1 MKLLLNLIVL
11 MKNPTRT
18 VPLSCSYL
26 GIISHYGP
34 QICQKREVI
43 IVTNLYLWLA
53 PGILRI
59 LLTYLCFQII
69 LILLVV
75 VSVAEEFK
83 VWCIWVSENKRF
95 LAFVVKL
102 NIGHC
107 LCWMHFSNL
116 LTFGGNCLWIPL
128 QWVIHLFFWYLNNMK
143 SCLFQANAN
152 EVAITSWKLM
162 V

>member
-53 PGILRI
+53 LGILRI

-116 LTFGGNCLWIPL
+116 LTFGGNRLVYFRLMLMRL
-128 QWVIHLFFWYLNNMK
+128 QLHPENWWFKVKMILLGY
-143 SCLFQANAN
+143 
-152 EVAITSWKLM
+152 EVLTIVSM
-162 V
+162 E